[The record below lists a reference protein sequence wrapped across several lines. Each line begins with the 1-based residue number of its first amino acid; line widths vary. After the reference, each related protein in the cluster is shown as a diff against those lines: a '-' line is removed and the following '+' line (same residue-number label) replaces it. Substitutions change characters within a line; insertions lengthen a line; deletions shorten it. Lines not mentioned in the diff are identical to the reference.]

1 VPTAIRAAVEPFIP
15 TIVDAIH
22 QAFSIATASTFV
34 IGIVSSLAAAC
45 LVLLFRDA
53 PAAAGAGAQDGDAD
67 ASRTDESERG
77 QAAA

>member
-1 VPTAIRAAVEPFIP
+1 M
-15 TIVDAIH
+15 
-22 QAFSIATASTFV
+22 

-53 PAAAGAGAQDGDAD
+53 PAAAGAKAQDGDAD
-67 ASRTDESERG
+67 ASGAGESERG